1 MRNILLTTA
10 CTFLVTAV
18 CSRAHNPTKPD
29 EECNVQAWVRA
40 EDLSPDHISHGELR
54 IKVKQAHCANRIASV
69 ALRLQLDEFGE
80 VKHLRQG
87 AVIPEIHISHNQTV
101 PTDFLGFWGGSST
114 DIVHDYST
122 YDAAM
127 SDSALWMIK
136 AEERRAWST
145 EAILFENNPN
155 FSQPLVT
162 PFIVASPAV
171 NYPPSSKSYR
181 TIDSSITPVR
191 RHAYGGLGYHYIAV
205 VEFTNGTIIDLPA
218 GHTSFVPTSLP
229 PPPQTPFTWN
239 VTLTEDKGCERDLPW
254 YKNQSATKQ
263 RCLPEESR
271 SVFVAEVTLEEGNT
285 ISKGQLLKGKVT
297 VHATSGSTTMSHI
310 SVSFITSSKY
320 HWAIEQATS
329 AGDENFRNLLCGR
342 ARTFGALSVDSVDSG
357 HYPYLFKEKD
367 DDSVFRSPNQH
378 PSSSGPLTVT
388 KPYFDFKLQVPDT
401 AVPDFSSYYSLG
413 EASLE
418 LQLSVLYSQDA
429 DICINGVNKYTN
441 GEDEKTLDDA
451 AKTEEGLWDSYTR
464 VGQAPT
470 SWWVRSLSLTGQVP
484 IIVLG
489 DISPRPV
496 EHYLKPGLPSP
507 VILASP
513 GDIVFP
519 VAHPATIVEPIA
531 NTSARLMRE
540 GTFDPYQSELHFWN
554 RTWRSSSSNAPDP
567 VRHYKT
573 GNYAGLLWKKKQV
586 AEERGILPSQL
597 TAVPQ
602 DENNGQY
609 HFGVS
614 D

>member
-1 MRNILLTTA
+1 MKSILWRTA
-10 CTFLVTAV
+10 AWTFLVDAV
-18 CSRAHNPTKPD
+18 GSQAQESSESGGDCS
-29 EECNVQAWVRA
+29 VQAWVRA

-54 IKVKQAHCANRIASV
+54 IKVKQTHCANRIASV

-114 DIVHDYST
+114 DIVHDYSA

-127 SDSALWMIK
+127 SDSALSMIK

-181 TIDSSITPVR
+181 TDSSITPVR
-191 RHAYGGLGYHYIAV
+191 RHAYGELGYHYIAV

-218 GHTSFVPTSLP
+218 GHASFVPTSPP

-297 VHATSGSTTMSHI
+297 VHSTSGSTTMSHI

-320 HWAIEQATS
+320 HWAIEQATT
-329 AGDENFRNLLCGR
+329 AGDENFCDLLCGR

-367 DDSVFRSPNQH
+367 DDSVFRSPNEH
-378 PSSSGPLTVT
+378 KSSSGPLTVT

-401 AVPDFSSYYSLG
+401 ASSG
-413 EASLE
+413 QASLE
-418 LQLSVLYSQDA
+418 LQLSVLYSQEA
-429 DICINGVNKYTN
+429 DICINGTV
-441 GEDEKTLDDA
+441 DDA
-451 AKTEEGLWDSYTR
+451 AKTEEGLWDSFTR

-470 SWWVRSLSLTGQVP
+470 SWWGRSLSLTGQMP

-496 EHYLKPGLPSP
+496 EHYLKPGLASP
-507 VILASP
+507 IILASP

-519 VAHPATIVEPIA
+519 VANPATIVEPIA

-540 GTFDPYQSELHFWN
+540 GTFDPYQSRLHFWN
-554 RTWRSSSSNAPDP
+554 RTMRSSSSDAPDP

-573 GNYAGLLWKKKQV
+573 GNYAGLLWKKKQI
-586 AEERGILPSQL
+586 AEERGILPSQP
-597 TAVPQ
+597 TAVPPGESQ
-602 DENNGQY
+602 H

-614 D
+614 NSQ